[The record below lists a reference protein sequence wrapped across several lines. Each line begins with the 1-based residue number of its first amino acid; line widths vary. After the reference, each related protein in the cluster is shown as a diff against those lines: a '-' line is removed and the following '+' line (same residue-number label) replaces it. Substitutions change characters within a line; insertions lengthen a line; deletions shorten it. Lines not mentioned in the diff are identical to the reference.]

1 ADTLAQRG
9 DTVDHE
15 DLLVESAEGAMR
27 ITLNR
32 PQVLNALSLD
42 LLRELRETLNGPAAD
57 PAVRAVLITGAGR
70 GFSAGADL
78 SDTPVNQD
86 IGALLDEV
94 YHPVVRTIA
103 SLRKPV
109 VAGVNG
115 VAAGAGLSLAA
126 ACDVRVASASARFT
140 IGFTGIGLVM
150 DAGSS
155 YFLPRLIGP
164 GRTLSLAFGNRAL
177 DADEALRIGLV
188 ESVVPAAGFEDHVW
202 EMIKGLAAGPTLS
215 YALVKHEVRA
225 SLDNSLEEQLAVEA
239 EAQSAA
245 AASQDVTEGI
255 AAFTM
260 KRAPHFRGL

>member
-86 IGALLDEV
+86 IGALLGEV
-94 YHPVVRTIA
+94 SHPVVRAIA

-115 VAAGAGLSLAA
+115 VAAGAGLSVAA
-126 ACDVRVASASARFT
+126 ACDSRVASSAARFT
-140 IGFTGIGLVM
+140 IGFTGIGLVL

-164 GRTLSLAFGNRAL
+164 GRTLSLAYSNRAIE
-177 DADEALRIGLV
+177 AQEALSMGLV
-188 ESVVPAAGFEDHVW
+188 ESVAPAEGFEQHAW
-202 EMIKGLAAGPTLS
+202 ELVKALAAGPTLS
-215 YALVKHEVRA
+215 YALVKHETRA
-225 SLDNSLEEQLAVEA
+225 SLDNGLEEQLAVEA

-245 AASQDVTEGI
+245 AASQDVGEGI
-255 AAFTM
+255 AAFRM
-260 KRAPHFRGL
+260 KRPPRFRGL

>member
-1 ADTLAQRG
+1 VAHDN
-9 DTVDHE
+9 
-15 DLLVESAEGAMR
+15 LLVEGASGALR

-42 LLRELRETLNGPAAD
+42 LLGELHEALTGPAAE
-57 PAVRAVLITGAGR
+57 PGVRAVLITGAGR

-78 SDTPVNQD
+78 SATPVDQD
-86 IGALLDEV
+86 IGALLEKA
-94 YHPVVRTIA
+94 YHPVVRAIA

-126 ACDVRVASASARFT
+126 ACDVRVASSAAKFT

-164 GRTLSLAFGNRAL
+164 GRTLSLAFGNRAI
-177 DADEALRIGLV
+177 DAQEALRIGLV
-188 ESVVPAAGFEDHVW
+188 ESVVQAQGFEAHAWDLV
-202 EMIKGLAAGPTLS
+202 KGLAAGPTLS

-225 SLDNSLEEQLAVEA
+225 SLDNTLEAQLAVES

-245 AASQDVTEGI
+245 AASHDVTEGI
-255 AAFTM
+255 EAFKE
-260 KRAPHFRGL
+260 KRAPRFRGL